1 MSDAPS
7 LRGSVRSLN
16 GHLNLPG
23 MCRAIVG
30 EGDGV
35 IVLYAKTRRD
45 EKMFREDFPE
55 WGGWPVRV
63 TYMGKIA
70 PIGKV

>member
-1 MSDAPS
+1 
-7 LRGSVRSLN
+7 
-16 GHLNLPG
+16 